1 MTPGMTSCLVILHN
15 FFGKTLVESLAA
27 SLRKYRP
34 PQADPCSHPGIRSKS
49 KTGKLKRKE
58 AKGTERMPFLLSS
71 QSNKVGKSPE
81 ANTGMRRHTSP
92 AHEALPHL
100 PCRES
105 SPSGP
110 GGGSSDQVPRA
121 SGGGPRACNSTLSG
135 AGNNC
140 GHMWPA
146 PLPASGLC
154 WAARG
159 GLGSPSPGCFSSFH
173 QWATYTPSA
182 RTYLAQERN
191 PKSCACSSV
200 RVCRVGMPQDDPGH
214 SLPRGPGY
222 GGNQKR
228 PHRTF

>member
-1 MTPGMTSCLVILHN
+1 
-15 FFGKTLVESLAA
+15 
-27 SLRKYRP
+27 
-34 PQADPCSHPGIRSKS
+34 
-49 KTGKLKRKE
+49 
-58 AKGTERMPFLLSS
+58 MPFLLCS
-71 QSNKVGKSPE
+71 QSSKVGKSPE
-81 ANTGMRRHTSP
+81 ANTGIRRHTSP

-146 PLPASGLC
+146 PLPASALC

-182 RTYLAQERN
+182 GTYLAQECN
-191 PKSCACSSV
+191 PKSCLALLSRCAGLGCLRKTRVTPSQEDQGMGATRSVPTETSS
-200 RVCRVGMPQDDPGH
+200 G
-214 SLPRGPGY
+214 LP
-222 GGNQKR
+222 
-228 PHRTF
+228 